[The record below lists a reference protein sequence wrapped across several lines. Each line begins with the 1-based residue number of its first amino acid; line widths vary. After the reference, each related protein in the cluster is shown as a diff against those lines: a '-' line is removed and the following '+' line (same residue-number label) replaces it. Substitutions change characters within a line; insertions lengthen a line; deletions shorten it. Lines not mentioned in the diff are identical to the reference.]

1 MGINVEDRW
10 SMPDPASA
18 MVWCRERN
26 RQHIRCILSV
36 IAEYARSPEESQE
49 AMVSHLAGIRMAG
62 ERSGALSFSIKPS
75 AIGILFDHGE
85 YIRNLSRLFH
95 EALDRGVPFEIDME
109 GRPVV
114 GDTLRSALTL
124 AGEGG
129 GVTLALQA
137 YLDRTSA
144 DLATCMNAGIRV
156 RLVKGAYLGD
166 TSDFTAIQER
176 FRTHVRSLISAAAP
190 FSAATHDPFLVD
202 WLKKEMRGHKDL
214 IEFAFLKG
222 LADRTKTEMAA
233 NGWKVAE
240 YVPYGPGGQAY
251 FQRRERYLAA
261 LEDLGRSPV
270 P

>member
-1 MGINVEDRW
+1 
-10 SMPDPASA
+10 MPDPASA
-18 MVWCRERN
+18 IGWCRERN
-26 RQHIRCILSV
+26 RQHIRCILAV
-36 IAEYARSPEESQE
+36 IAEYARTPKDAQE
-49 AMVSHLAGIRMAG
+49 AMVSHLAGIRIAG
-62 ERSGALSFSIKPS
+62 EQQGALSFSIKPS
-75 AIGILFDHGE
+75 AIGILFDHGD

-109 GRPVV
+109 GRPLV
-114 GDTLRSALTL
+114 GDTIRSALTL

-137 YLDRTSA
+137 YLDRTST
-144 DLATCMNAGIRV
+144 DLATCLNAGIRV

-166 TSDFTAIQER
+166 TNDFTAIQER
-176 FRTHVRSLISAAAP
+176 FRTHTRTLISGGAP
-190 FSAATHDPFLVD
+190 FSAATHDPELVD
-202 WLKKEMRGHKDL
+202 WLKEEMRGHKDL

-222 LADRTKTEMAA
+222 LAERTKTEMAA
-233 NGWKVAE
+233 DGWKVAE

-261 LEDLGRSPV
+261 LELLGRSSV